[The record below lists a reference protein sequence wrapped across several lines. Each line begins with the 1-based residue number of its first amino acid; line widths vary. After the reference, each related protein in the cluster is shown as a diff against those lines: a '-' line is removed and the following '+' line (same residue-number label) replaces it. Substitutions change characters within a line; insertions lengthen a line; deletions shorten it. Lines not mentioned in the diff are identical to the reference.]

1 MFQSFDISTSGMQAQ
16 RVRMTAIASN
26 LANVNTTRNAAGE
39 LQPYRRLITLFEQG
53 AQGPDTPGVRVSG
66 IVQQRGPMRSVEA
79 PHHPDAG
86 PDGYVSFPNVDT
98 ATEMID
104 ALEASRAFE
113 ANVTA
118 FEATKSMLTNAL
130 RILA

>member
-1 MFQSFDISTSGMQAQ
+1 MFQSFDISTSGMRAQ

-39 LQPYRRLITLFEQG
+39 LEPYRRLITLFEPG

-66 IVQQRGPMRSVEA
+66 IVPQPGPLRRVEA
-79 PHHPDAG
+79 PNHPDAG
-86 PDGYVSFPNVDT
+86 PDGYVSFPNVDM
-98 ATEMID
+98 ATELID
-104 ALEASRAFE
+104 SLEAARAFE

>member
-1 MFQSFDISTSGMQAQ
+1 MFQAFDISTSGMRAQ
-16 RVRMTAIASN
+16 RTRMTTIASN

-39 LQPYRRLITLFEQG
+39 IEPYRRLITLFEPG
-53 AQGPDTPGVRVSG
+53 ADGKDAPGVRVSG
-66 IVQQRGPMRSVEA
+66 IVQQQGPLRRVEA
-79 PHHPDAG
+79 PDHPDAG
-86 PDGYVSFPNVDT
+86 PDGYVSFPNVDV

-104 ALEASRAFE
+104 SLEAARAFE

-118 FEATKSMLTNAL
+118 FEATKSMLNNAL